1 MGKEGKDDL
10 NINATV
16 CSLKVNK
23 KKGGKFRDGFSAE
36 NAPTKE

>member
-23 KKGGKFRDGFSAE
+23 KKEGKRKYGVAPSGGGV
-36 NAPTKE
+36 